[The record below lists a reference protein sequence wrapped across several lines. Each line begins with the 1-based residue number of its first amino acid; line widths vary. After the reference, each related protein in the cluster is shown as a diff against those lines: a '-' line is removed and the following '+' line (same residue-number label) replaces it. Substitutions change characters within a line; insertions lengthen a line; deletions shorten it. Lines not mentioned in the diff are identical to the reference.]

1 LSECAAY
8 VKETFRLPAV
18 RVYGDTNERVEIAA
32 VSPGSAKSVTANAIQ
47 AGVDVLISGDIDHHM
62 GIDLVAQGVSVIDAG
77 HYGLEKLF
85 VQYMQDYFKKKL
97 PELTIFAAEEK
108 SPYTVV

>member
-1 LSECAAY
+1 M
-8 VKETFRLPAV
+8 
-18 RVYGDTNERVEIAA
+18 NERIEIAA
-32 VSPGSAKSVTANAIQ
+32 VSPGSAKSVIPSAVQ
-47 AGVDVLISGDIDHHM
+47 AGVDVLISGDINHHM

-85 VQYMQDYFKKKL
+85 VPYMQEYCRKKM
-97 PELTIFAAEEK
+97 PELVVLAAEEK